1 MAARSQ
7 AGFSQF
13 GTHET
18 SISQREGTRS
28 RTTESDEPD
37 NDLSH
42 VELALPPLPRG
53 VHLTVRHTAGLGVTA
68 GQFSGGAFEHGH
80 LHAEARAGR
89 ADRVHLRRT
98 EAMREKSG

>member
-18 SISQREGTRS
+18 SISQREGNRS

-68 GQFSGGAFEHGH
+68 GQLSGGGV
-80 LHAEARAGR
+80 RAQASPCGSTR
-89 ADRVHLRRT
+89 GAGG
-98 EAMREKSG
+98 SGTLAQNRGNA